1 MSEGE
6 GSGKNPRGIFSWL
19 MQGENEGK
27 LSAKRVLGTA
37 ILVVATVLAFR
48 GADYHVT
55 IAFVSVGAGMIGL
68 TAIPKA

>member
-1 MSEGE
+1 MANGE
-6 GSGKNPRGIFSWL
+6 GTNQGPKGIFSWL

-37 ILVVATVLAFR
+37 ILVIATILAFR
-48 GADYHVT
+48 EADYRVT
-55 IAFVSVGAGMIGL
+55 IAFASIGAGMIGL

>member
-1 MSEGE
+1 MSNEE
-6 GSGKNPRGIFSWL
+6 GSGPGPRGAFSWL

-37 ILVVATVLAFR
+37 MLVVATVMAFSSV
-48 GADYHVT
+48 DYHVT
-55 IAFVSVGAGMIGL
+55 VAFVSVGAGMIGL

>member
-1 MSEGE
+1 MTDD
-6 GSGKNPRGIFSWL
+6 GSPNQGPKGIFSWL

-37 ILVVATVLAFR
+37 MLVVATVLAFR